1 MGLQAEGT
9 WKFPGGYCLVEFG
22 RGNMCLVFSRGMK
35 FEYKTMVGFG
45 MLLAN
50 CQFSLVLT
58 GISIFR
64 PKNA

>member
-9 WKFPGGYCLVEFG
+9 WKFPGGYCLVESWFFPG
-22 RGNMCLVFSRGMK
+22 PGKFQGTCAWFFSRGMK

-45 MLLAN
+45 MPLAN

-58 GISIFR
+58 GI
-64 PKNA
+64 